1 MNIFIIGRIDRMK
14 VQMGKHELEMNSDY
28 LTELR
33 SSNDILDDTEALKER
48 LKEDGYLLIRNFHE
62 REKVLKARNN
72 ILEKL
77 QQMGRL
83 DSHAP
88 LEEGV
93 ISQEEKDAAFMGF
106 AEKLKKEIPDVVEL
120 SESDRVMSFFE
131 RVLGGECLTYD
142 FKWPRA
148 VSRGGN
154 TGAHYDNVYM
164 GRGTSNLYTVWTPL
178 GDVPL
183 EQGPLVVCLGSQHF
197 ENVKNTYGKMDVD
210 RDNVEG
216 GWLTDDPYEIVEKF
230 GGKWATTS
238 FNAGDAIIFGM
249 FFLHGS
255 LNNMT
260 NRYRLSMDTRYQLKS
275 EPVDERWFGKK
286 AKGHYSWGKGKVKS
300 ITEARKEWGI

>member
-1 MNIFIIGRIDRMK
+1 
-14 VQMGKHELEMNSDY
+14 MGKYELEMNSDY

-33 SSNDILDDTEALKER
+33 SSNDILDDTDALKER
-48 LKEDGYLLIRNFHE
+48 LKEDGYLLIRKFHD
-62 REKVLKARNN
+62 RNKVLKARYN

-77 QQMGRL
+77 KQMGRL
-83 DSHAP
+83 DPYAP
-88 LEEGV
+88 FEEGV
-93 ISQEEKDAAFMGF
+93 IGPEEKGASFMGF
-106 AEKLKKEIPDVVEL
+106 AETLKKEIPDVVEL
-120 SESDRVMSFFE
+120 SESDRVMNFFE
-131 RVLGGECLTYD
+131 RLLGAECLTYD

-148 VSRGGN
+148 VASGGN

-178 GDVPL
+178 GDVPI
-183 EQGPLVVCLGSQHF
+183 EQGPLVVCLGSQYF

-216 GWLTDDPYEIVEKF
+216 GWLTDDPYEIIERF

-275 EPVDERWFGKK
+275 EPVDERWFGKN
-286 AKGHYSWGKGKVKS
+286 AKGHYAWGKGNVKS